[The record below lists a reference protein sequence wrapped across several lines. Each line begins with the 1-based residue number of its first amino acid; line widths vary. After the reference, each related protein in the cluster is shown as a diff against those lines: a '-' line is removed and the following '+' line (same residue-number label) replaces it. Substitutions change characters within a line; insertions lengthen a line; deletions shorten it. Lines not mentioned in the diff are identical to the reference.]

1 MTRLVP
7 SRLSRRQ
14 LLRSAA
20 GAAVAC
26 AGSLPAPGQNAARLP
41 KVAALFTEMRFKSHA
56 HHIVECC
63 LGPYLFNGQ
72 LVEPGCEVVSFF
84 ADQFPASDWARGG
97 SARYRIPLYK
107 TIDEALCLG
116 GSDLAV
122 DAVLLIGEHGDYPT
136 NELGQQ
142 LYPRKQFFNQA
153 VSVMRRSNRYLPLF
167 NDKHLSYRWDWAKQ
181 MYDTARSHGMPLVAG
196 SSVPLAER
204 RPPLDLPT
212 GARIQSA
219 LAVHG
224 GGMESYGFHGLEL
237 LQSFIEARRGGETGV
252 RQVELLSGDA
262 LQRAADAGRWSRAL
276 FQAAMDAE
284 RNSGARRRQ
293 EVLPLPTKPV
303 VPAPPDDLRT
313 IHHGILVT
321 YRDGLQAAV
330 IQAGGNSDRW
340 NFACQLE
347 GESRPRATAL
357 FNGPWGN
364 RCLFRALSHAIQS
377 MFRIGREP
385 YPAERTLLTTGVLE
399 AAMRSHAAGK
409 PIDTPHL
416 AIAYQP
422 VDFSA
427 FRETGASWKLITADT
442 PEPLEFAPGGDRQ
455 YLARQ

>member
-1 MTRLVP
+1 MARLLP

-14 LLRSAA
+14 LLRTAA
-20 GAAVAC
+20 GAVAC
-26 AGSLPAPGQNAARLP
+26 AGSSFARGRIPARLP
-41 KVAALFTEMRFKSHA
+41 RVAALFTEMRFKSHA
-56 HHIVECC
+56 HHIVECF

-72 LVEPGCEVVSFF
+72 LVEPGCEVVSFY
-84 ADQFPASDWARGG
+84 ADQFPADDWAR
-97 SARYRIPLYK
+97 SVATRYGIPLYK

-142 LYPRKQFFNQA
+142 LYPRKQFFDQA
-153 VSVMRRSNRYLPLF
+153 LNVMRRSNRYVPLF
-167 NDKHLSYRWDWAKQ
+167 NDKHLSYRWDWAKE
-181 MYDTARSHGMPLVAG
+181 MYDTARRHGMPLMAG
-196 SSVPLAER
+196 SSVPLAQR

-212 GARIQSA
+212 GARLQAA

-224 GGMESYGFHGLEL
+224 GGMESYGFHGLEV
-237 LQSFIEARRGGETGV
+237 LQSFVEARRGGETGV

-262 LQRAADAGRWSRAL
+262 LQRAADAGRWSREL
-276 FQAAMDAE
+276 FRAAMDAE
-284 RNSGARRRQ
+284 RNSGARRRS
-293 EVLPLPTKPV
+293 EVLPPAKKPALPE
-303 VPAPPDDLRT
+303 PPDDLRS
-313 IHHGILVT
+313 INHGILVT

-330 IQAGGNSDRW
+330 LQAGGNSNRW

-347 GESRPRATAL
+347 GESQPRATAL

-377 MFRIGREP
+377 MFREKREP

-416 AIAYQP
+416 GIAYQP

-427 FRETGASWKLITADT
+427 FRETGATWKLITADT

-455 YLARQ
+455 YLAR